1 MGRDLPNRFGNG
13 FWRSEAATAMPRSS
27 NSNLHATSVV
37 RYVCGGMAVGVC
49 ESYTITYVVGK
60 DSVLPTLLPTVSVSL
75 GDILD
80 NDRLSLFVLRQCPAP
95 SSPP

>member
-60 DSVLPTLLPTVSVSL
+60 DSVLPTVSLPSL

>member
-1 MGRDLPNRFGNG
+1 MIK
-13 FWRSEAATAMPRSS
+13 T
-27 NSNLHATSVV
+27 V

-60 DSVLPTLLPTVSVSL
+60 DSVLPTVSLPSL

-80 NDRLSLFVLRQCPAP
+80 NDRLSLSVLRQCPAP